1 MEKVLI
7 NKSIDIDAS
16 KEKIWDVLT
25 RDEMTRSWYKAF
37 NEGAYAVTDWRQDSK
52 VIFKDGS
59 ENGMIGRIVASEPG
73 KIIST
78 EFEGML
84 VNGVEDYDSQD
95 AKNIKGYKETYHISG
110 EGNRS
115 TLSIE
120 QETSDE
126 YGDMMQTMWDKA
138 LLLIKQLAES
148 Q

>member
-16 KEKIWDVLT
+16 KEKIWNVLT

-95 AKNIKGYKETYHISG
+95 AKNIKGYKETYQISG

>member
-7 NKSIDIDAS
+7 NKSIDINAS
-16 KEKIWDVLT
+16 KEKVWDVLT
-25 RDEMTRSWYKAF
+25 KDDMTRSWYKAF
-37 NEGAYAVTDWRQDSK
+37 NTGAYAETDWKQGSK
-52 VIFKDGS
+52 VIFKDGT
-59 ENGMIGRIVASEPG
+59 ENGMIGKIVASIPG

-110 EGNRS
+110 EGNKS

>member
-1 MEKVLI
+1 MEKVII
-7 NKSIDIDAS
+7 NKSIDIGAS
-16 KEKIWDVLT
+16 KEKVWNVLT

-37 NEGAYAVTDWRQDSK
+37 NDGAYAETDWKQGSK
-52 VIFKDGS
+52 VIFKDGT
-59 ENGMIGRIVASEPG
+59 ENGMIGKIVASEPG

-95 AKNIKGYKETYHISG
+95 AKNIKGFKETYHISG
-110 EGNRS
+110 DGNQS
-115 TLSIE
+115 TLLIE